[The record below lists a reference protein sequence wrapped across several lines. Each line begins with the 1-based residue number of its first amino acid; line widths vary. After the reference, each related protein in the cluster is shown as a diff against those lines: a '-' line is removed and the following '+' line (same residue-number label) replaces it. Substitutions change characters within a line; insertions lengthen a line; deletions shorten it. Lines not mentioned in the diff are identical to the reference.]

1 MEKILTSRDVCK
13 KLGVP
18 FYKLQYLFD
27 TGKVQDVQRTS
38 SGKRIYTEKD
48 IKVIKEALFEVSAK

>member
-1 MEKILTSRDVCK
+1 MATVLTSKDVCK

-27 TGKVQDVQRTS
+27 TGKVQDVERTS
-38 SGKRIYTEKD
+38 SGKRIYKEED
-48 IKVIKEALFEVSAK
+48 ISIIKEAIFNM